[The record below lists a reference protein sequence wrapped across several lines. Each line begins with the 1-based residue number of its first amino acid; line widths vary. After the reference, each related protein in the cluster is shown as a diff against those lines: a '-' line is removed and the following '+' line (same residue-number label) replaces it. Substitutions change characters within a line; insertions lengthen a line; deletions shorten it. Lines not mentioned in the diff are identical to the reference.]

1 MNHRQASENW
11 MCNARVIGL
20 TMELKECYT
29 YIHLLSQVKGYLLSM
44 WLNDTWHL
52 MLGYRLMIESL
63 ICNQNFKKNY
73 SA

>member
-29 YIHLLSQVKGYLLSM
+29 FIHLLSQIKGYLLSM

-52 MLGYRLMIESL
+52 MLEYIG
-63 ICNQNFKKNY
+63 
-73 SA
+73 